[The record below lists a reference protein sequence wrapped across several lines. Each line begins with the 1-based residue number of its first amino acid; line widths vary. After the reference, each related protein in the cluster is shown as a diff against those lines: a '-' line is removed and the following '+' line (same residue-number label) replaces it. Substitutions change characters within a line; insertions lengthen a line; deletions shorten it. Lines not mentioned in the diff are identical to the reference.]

1 MQTVIR
7 SQFLFIASCGALAL
21 GGVVSACSSNSNNG
35 NSSTNT
41 DSGAESDGASSSG
54 GSLDSSSGSSSSGSS
69 SSGASEAG
77 ATAEDGSEGGACT
90 TIDVM
95 NFESWC
101 AVSIAG
107 AAAVAMP
114 TYSACVAPGSMVI
127 ATAAPSNST
136 YELGPDPFVFVS
148 EPGTV
153 LDAGSPTATLGFTV
167 VGTTPAC
174 ILVCCPF
181 SSNGTG
187 CDSAFSGYSTWLADR
202 CP

>member
-1 MQTVIR
+1 MTAPHQHRATIEGHGLFGGPEHCPPQRRAVGSAHSRALARANGLSYPSRRGPMQTVIR

-90 TIDVM
+90 TINVM
-95 NFESWC
+95 NF
-101 AVSIAG
+101 
-107 AAAVAMP
+107 
-114 TYSACVAPGSMVI
+114 
-127 ATAAPSNST
+127 
-136 YELGPDPFVFVS
+136 
-148 EPGTV
+148 
-153 LDAGSPTATLGFTV
+153 
-167 VGTTPAC
+167 
-174 ILVCCPF
+174 
-181 SSNGTG
+181 
-187 CDSAFSGYSTWLADR
+187 
-202 CP
+202 